1 MIPESEKPSPEDMG
15 LSKDAIDFDAAK
27 AKANLEAKNE
37 KDFFRQPAD
46 AAFDKKDIEFSE
58 REQFGDVVLGTIDPR
73 TLSEEDFRSSP
84 ELLHH
89 GAKQDQLE
97 FDDSVDYTGKSL
109 ETQTRSLTIG
119 NGFYTTPEKRNAEI
133 YSELSRGTDS
143 EAVTQELLPF
153 QAKMLDMR
161 SKINP
166 RINAPVTTDF
176 AQEWLS
182 FYQDYFKS
190 QFPTG
195 KLELEGKP
203 ISEQGMLLNW
213 YNITSSYLR
222 LLKSRLASGNA
233 LELRQLLDRNKSGK
247 GSETEHASTIF
258 TDFMLRKGYDG
269 LIYNEGGDRADQKH
283 ITSVVF
289 YNPKKLGMYNTWQA
303 RKP

>member
-1 MIPESEKPSPEDMG
+1 VIAESETPTPEEMD
-15 LSKDAIDFDAAK
+15 LPKEALDFDAAK

-37 KDFFRQPAD
+37 KDYFRQPAD
-46 AAFDKKDIEFSE
+46 SAFAKKDIKFSE
-58 REQFGDVVLGTIDPR
+58 LEQFGDVVLGNTDPR
-73 TLSEEDFRSSP
+73 TLTGEEFKHSPDLLYHGSKESEI
-84 ELLHH
+84 
-89 GAKQDQLE
+89 E

-109 ETQTRSLTIG
+109 ETQTRSITIG

-143 EAVTQELLPF
+143 EARTQELLPF

-161 SKINP
+161 AKINP
-166 RINAPVTTDF
+166 RKNAPVTAYF

-195 KLELEGKP
+195 KPDLEGKP
-203 ISEQGMLLNW
+203 ISEQSMLAIW
-213 YNITSSYLR
+213 HNITSSYLK
-222 LLKSRLASGNA
+222 LLKSRVASGNA
-233 LELRQLLDRNKSGK
+233 LELRQLLDRSESGR
-247 GSETEHASTIF
+247 GRETEHASTIF

-269 LIYNEGGDRADQKH
+269 LIYNEGGDRSDQKH
-283 ITSVVF
+283 LTSVVF
-289 YNPKKLGMYNTWQA
+289 YNPKKLGTYDTWQA

>member
-1 MIPESEKPSPEDMG
+1 MTDEIQGLSPEDMG

-27 AKANLEAKNE
+27 AQANLEAKNE

-58 REQFGDVVLGTIDPR
+58 REPFGDVVLGTIDPR
-73 TLSEEDFRSSP
+73 TLSEEEFRSSP

-89 GAKQDQLE
+89 GSKQDKLE
-97 FDDSVDYTGKSL
+97 FDDSVDYTGTSL
-109 ETQTRSLTIG
+109 ETQIRSITIG

-143 EAVTQELLPF
+143 EARTQELLPF

-161 SKINP
+161 AKINP
-166 RINAPVTTDF
+166 RKNAPVTADF

-195 KLELEGKP
+195 KLDLEGKP
-203 ISEQGMLLNW
+203 ISEQSMLAIW
-213 YNITSSYLR
+213 HNITSSYLK
-222 LLKSRLASGNA
+222 LLKSRVASGNA
-233 LELRQLLDRNKSGK
+233 LELRQLLDRDKSGK
-247 GSETEHASTIF
+247 GSGTEHASTIF

-283 ITSVVF
+283 LTSVVF
-289 YNPKKLGMYNTWQA
+289 YNPKKLGTYDTWQS
-303 RKP
+303 RR

>member
-1 MIPESEKPSPEDMG
+1 MSESEKPSPEEMG
-15 LSKDAIDFDAAK
+15 LPKEALDFDAAK

-37 KDFFRQPAD
+37 KDFFRLPSD
-46 AAFDKKDIEFSE
+46 AAFDNKEIKFSE
-58 REQFGDVVLGTIDPR
+58 REPFGNVVLGKIDPR
-73 TLSEEDFRSSP
+73 TLTKEEFRSSP

-89 GAKQDQLE
+89 GAKQDQLQ
-97 FDDSVDYTGKSL
+97 FDDTVDYTEKSL
-109 ETQTRSLTIG
+109 ATQDRGRTIG

-143 EAVTQELLPF
+143 EAVTQKLLPF

-195 KLELEGKP
+195 LPDLEGKP
-203 ISEQGMLLNW
+203 FSEQLMLNNW
-213 YNITSSYLR
+213 HNITSSYLR
-222 LLKSRLASGNA
+222 LLKSRVASGNA
-233 LELRQLLDRNKSGK
+233 LELRQLLDRSESGR
-247 GSETEHASTIF
+247 GRETEHASTIF

>member
-1 MIPESEKPSPEDMG
+1 MTDETQGLSPEDMG

-27 AKANLEAKNE
+27 AQANLEAKNE

-58 REQFGDVVLGTIDPR
+58 REPFGDVVLGTIDPR

-143 EAVTQELLPF
+143 EARTQELLPF
-153 QAKMLDMR
+153 QAKMLDLR
-161 SKINP
+161 ARINP
-166 RINAPVTTDF
+166 RKNAPVTTDF

-195 KLELEGKP
+195 EPDIEGKP
-203 ISEQGMLLNW
+203 ISEQARLASW
-213 YNITSSYLR
+213 YSITSSYLR
-222 LLKSRLASGNA
+222 ILKSRLASGTA
-233 LELRQLLDRNKSGK
+233 LELRQLLDREEIGM
-247 GSETEHASTIF
+247 GRQTDHASNIF

-269 LIYNEGGDRADQKH
+269 LIYNEGGDRIDQKH
-283 ITSVVF
+283 LTSVVF
-289 YNPKKLGMYNTWQA
+289 YNPKKLGTYDTWQA
-303 RKP
+303 RKR

>member
-1 MIPESEKPSPEDMG
+1 MIAESETPTPEEMG
-15 LSKDAIDFDAAK
+15 LSKEAIDFDNAK

-37 KDFFRQPAD
+37 KDFFRNPAD
-46 AAFDKKDIEFSE
+46 AAFDKKEIKFSDLE
-58 REQFGDVVLGTIDPR
+58 SFGDVILGTIDPS
-73 TLSEEDFRSSP
+73 TLTEEEFRSSP

-109 ETQTRSLTIG
+109 ETQTRSSTIG
-119 NGFYTTPEKRNAEI
+119 NGFYTTSEKGNAEI
-133 YSELSRGTDS
+133 YSELSRGTSS

-161 SKINP
+161 AKINP
-166 RINAPVTTDF
+166 RKNAPVTTDF

-195 KLELEGKP
+195 KPDLEGKP
-203 ISEQGMLLNW
+203 ISEQSMLAIW
-213 YNITSSYLR
+213 HIITSSYLR
-222 LLKSRLASGNA
+222 LLKSRIVSGKA
-233 LELRQLLDRNKSGK
+233 IELRQLLDRSESGRD
-247 GSETEHASTIF
+247 SQTEHASNIF

-269 LIYNEGGDRADQKH
+269 LIYNEGGDRNDQKH
-283 ITSVVF
+283 VTSVVF
-289 YNPKKLGMYNTWQA
+289 YNPKKLGTYETWQA
-303 RKP
+303 RR